1 MKKLSYF
8 EFIKAYKRKS
18 FLFAV
23 VLMLLAMILIPC
35 ITIQENYW
43 VLADGTS
50 VSGIPAIRA
59 QRNAQKETAGT
70 LTSEKIQAAI
80 SSYQAA
86 YGNPENF
93 VSDGA
98 GGTYLGSPAY
108 GKYIQPYENINNL
121 LRSAFAAKG
130 ETSNF
135 YVMDKLTSS
144 DADDFYDRRMDKVEE
159 YLNTDYSYGNYS
171 EADKAYY
178 IAKNEALDTP
188 FRIGYCEGWEKLLSV
203 STISMMV
210 IVLAIC
216 ISLAPAFS
224 SEYQT
229 GADAILLSTKYGK
242 NKLILAKIVSSFI
255 LTSGLYWGGMLIL
268 TAVTFIIYGADGGHC
283 SLQTLNLLSPS
294 NVTLL
299 ESFLYVLLAGY
310 AMCLLMQGL
319 TLLLSAMLSSPFP
332 VIIITLVF
340 YFVPSFISY
349 SRSSRLF
356 NNLLNLFP
364 VKMAAAYT
372 SLAKYEL
379 YHILFLKVPY
389 SVMMILVATAV
400 AVVTL
405 PFAYKRF
412 RAHQVA

>member
-1 MKKLSYF
+1 MKKLTYF

-18 FLFAV
+18 FLCAV
-23 VLMLLAMILIPC
+23 VLMLIAMILIPC
-35 ITIQENYW
+35 TTIQENYW
-43 VLADGTS
+43 VLDSGTS
-50 VSGIPAIRA
+50 VSGFPAIRA
-59 QRNAQKETAGT
+59 QRSAQKETAGT
-70 LTSEKIQAAI
+70 LTGEKIKTAI

-86 YGNPENF
+86 YGNSENF

-108 GKYIQPYENINNL
+108 GKYIQPYENINHL
-121 LRSAFAAKG
+121 LRVAFAAKG
-130 ETSNF
+130 ETSDF
-135 YVMDKLTSS
+135 YAMDKLKSS
-144 DADDFYDRRMDKVEE
+144 DADDFYDRRMDKVDE
-159 YLNTDYSYGNYS
+159 YLNTNYSYGNYS
-171 EADKAYY
+171 ESDKAYY
-178 IAKNEALDTP
+178 IAKNESLDTP
-188 FRIGYCEGWEKLLSV
+188 FRIGYCKGWENLLSV

-242 NKLILAKIVSSFI
+242 NKLIIAKIVSSFI
-255 LTSGLYWGGMLIL
+255 LTSGIYWGGMLIL
-268 TAVTFIIYGADGGHC
+268 TAVMFFIYGADGGHC

-349 SRSSRLF
+349 SKSSRLF

-372 SLAKYEL
+372 ALAKYEL
-379 YHILFLKVPY
+379 YHVLFLKIPY
-389 SVMMILVATAV
+389 SVMMILVATAL